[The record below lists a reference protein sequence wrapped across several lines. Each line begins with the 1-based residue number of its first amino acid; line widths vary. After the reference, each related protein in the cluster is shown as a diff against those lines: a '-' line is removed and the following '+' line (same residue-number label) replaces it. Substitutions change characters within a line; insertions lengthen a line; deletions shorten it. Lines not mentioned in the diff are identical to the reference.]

1 MARANARTEALGAA
15 GAIVAVAP
23 AGRSALQRAGVSLR
37 LLGDRSGLDFDGGAL
52 SAAADAAAE
61 REAAAAAHAEPAAP
75 GAAPLTLEEAVQ
87 AALAVSTAAAQ
98 PFGPKPAGVDDPVEL
113 RAGVG
118 GSGHDHGPD
127 GAPPPAPAVKPDPG
141 AAPNAPPAPA
151 AVKPDPGAVAS
162 GSAAPLPP
170 HAPRA
175 AVPPPPPFRAPPS
188 SSAPSSPSFNGRRR
202 SSGSPLPARSW
213 WRSITGPSARR
224 RRLNLPT
231 PTSFSPL
238 SAPSNPTTAAP
249 ARRPATWYDPA
260 AGMG

>member
-1 MARANARTEALGAA
+1 VELAPHNVQVNAIAQNFVDNPTYFPAEVQANPRFQERVAREVDTVDR
-15 GAIVAVAP
+15 IVA
-23 AGRSALQRAGVSLR
+23 RR
-37 LLGDRSGLDFDGGAL
+37 LV
-52 SAAADAAAE
+52 E
-61 REAAAAAHAEPAAP
+61 RGHEVEAVETGTA
-75 GAAPLTLEEAVQ
+75 AVQ

-175 AVPPPPPFRAPPS
+175 AVPPAPAFSGATLVICPLVAVLQWKAEIERFTAPGTLVVALYHGAKRTTSAAELADADVVLS
-188 SSAPSSPSFNGRRR
+188 SFGTLESDYRR
-202 SSGSPLPARSW
+202 SGATTS
-213 WRSITGPSARR
+213 
-224 RRLNLPT
+224 NLV
-231 PTSFSPL
+231 
-238 SAPSNPTTAAP
+238 
-249 ARRPATWYDPA
+249 
-260 AGMG
+260 

>member
-175 AVPPPPPFRAPPS
+175 AVPPAPAFSGATLVICPLVAVLQWKAEIERFTAPGTLVVALYHGAKRTTSAAELADADVVLS
-188 SSAPSSPSFNGRRR
+188 SFGTLESDYRR
-202 SSGSPLPARSW
+202 SGATTS
-213 WRSITGPSARR
+213 
-224 RRLNLPT
+224 NLV
-231 PTSFSPL
+231 
-238 SAPSNPTTAAP
+238 
-249 ARRPATWYDPA
+249 
-260 AGMG
+260 